1 MIDEKTPPK
10 TDLSLFLIMLLIW
23 TVQDV
28 KYKIYDR
35 TSVPWFW
42 VLAPLW
48 IPVALLILVAL
59 VKAVQ
64 DVKKKR
70 KAVDPK

>member
-1 MIDEKTPPK
+1 MTDEKTPPK
-10 TDLSLFLIMLLIW
+10 TDLSLFLIILLIW
-23 TVQDV
+23 TEENV

-35 TSVPWFW
+35 TSVPWVWCF
-42 VLAPLW
+42 APLW
-48 IPVALLILVAL
+48 IPVALLILIAL

-70 KAVDPK
+70 KGAE